1 MESKALYPERL
12 VVTVTQE
19 IKDQIKEVANSI
31 GLDVTSYLRMKML
44 EMISDYYEKS
54 KKELQ
59 QTNN

>member
-1 MESKALYPERL
+1 MKSKALYPERL

-44 EMISDYYEKS
+44 EMISEYYKVNEKS
-54 KKELQ
+54 EKEIR
-59 QTNN
+59 